1 MDLPYL
7 TKVLAHVNL
16 DSSGPDILSA
26 LILVIPTSNFEIL
39 DKVKD
44 KLANTKLYDFPGDN
58 FEFYY
63 DNQLGILQ

>member
-1 MDLPYL
+1 MDLPYF

-16 DSSGPDILSA
+16 DSSGPDILLA

-44 KLANTKLYDFPGDN
+44 KLDDTKLSDFPGEN
-58 FEFYY
+58 F
-63 DNQLGILQ
+63 QLYCDH

>member
-44 KLANTKLYDFPGDN
+44 KLDDTKLSDFPGEN
-58 FEFYY
+58 FELYC
-63 DNQLGILQ
+63 DH

>member
-16 DSSGPDILSA
+16 DSSGPDILLA

-44 KLANTKLYDFPGDN
+44 KLDDTKLSDFPGEN
-58 FEFYY
+58 FELYC
-63 DNQLGILQ
+63 DH